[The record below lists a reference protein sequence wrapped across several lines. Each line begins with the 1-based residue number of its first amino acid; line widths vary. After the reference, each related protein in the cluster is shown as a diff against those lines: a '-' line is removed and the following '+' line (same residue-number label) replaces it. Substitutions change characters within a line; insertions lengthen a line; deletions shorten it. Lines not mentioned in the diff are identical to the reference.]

1 MSSFAGSSVVFRDR
15 EEAGQRLA
23 ALLESYRG
31 SDPVVHALP
40 RGGVVVGAE
49 VARAL
54 GAPLEL
60 VIARKVGHP
69 QSPEYAICA
78 VSISGRLVCNE
89 AERGAVDPE
98 WLEMAVERERREA
111 ARRQAVYLEGRAP
124 ISAEGRTAVVVDDGI
139 ATGLTMKA
147 AIEEIRGQR
156 PRQLVVAVPV
166 IPRETAAELRRQ
178 ADAVV
183 AVEMPALFLGAVG
196 AYYVDFEQVS
206 DEEVIRLLR
215 RG

>member
-1 MSSFAGSSVVFRDR
+1 MSSVPGSSVVFKDR
-15 EEAGQRLA
+15 VEAGQRLA
-23 ALLESYRG
+23 ALLRSYREA
-31 SDPVVHALP
+31 DAIIYALP

-54 GAPLEL
+54 GAPLEV

-78 VSISGRLVCNE
+78 VSVSGSLVCNE
-89 AERGAVDPE
+89 AERSAADPRWFE
-98 WLEMAVERERREA
+98 RAVERERQDA
-111 ARRQAVYLEGRAP
+111 ARRQALYLGERAP
-124 ISAEGRTAVVVDDGI
+124 LSAEGKTAVVVDDGI
-139 ATGLTMKA
+139 ATGLTMRA
-147 AIEEIRGQR
+147 AIEEMKSQR
-156 PRQLVVAVPV
+156 PRQVVVAVPV
-166 IPRETAAELRRQ
+166 IPRETAAVLRRQ

-183 AVEMPALFLGAVG
+183 AVEIPQVFLGAVG
-196 AYYVDFEQVS
+196 AYYVDFDQVS